1 MRKSKKKILSDEDLL
16 MLAAENSKK
25 EIINLKSKSEPKKS
39 ESENI
44 SEKEVST
51 SSNISSSKNH
61 PKNNKIEVKH
71 LTNYTLPQSKA
82 LSIHQKKNKY
92 LNELLKKVENFLINE
107 MLIDS
112 STKIIV
118 AVSGG
123 VDSVTLLDALA
134 VFADKYKF
142 QLFVAHFNHN
152 LRAENSNRDAEF
164 VKKLAKEYA
173 LPFHT
178 ANGKVK
184 KFSEKNSISIETAA
198 RILRYNFFER
208 ISRSLNADF
217 VATAH
222 TANDSVETFF
232 INLFRGSGL
241 TGLCGIP
248 LRRQFIKDVLLVRPL
263 IDLKKNELIEY
274 AKIRNLQWNEDETNS
289 LLNFTRNKIRL
300 DLIPKL
306 ENEFNPAIIDVINRT
321 TKLLQGADR
330 IIHQYVKRNLPL
342 IVENVSNDSFA
353 FNISIFQTF
362 DKFIQGELIQTA
374 FLKYFRQP
382 PPNLSKID
390 RILQL
395 VNSETGS
402 MFEITKSISVAKD
415 RNLLVF
421 YRRKVFQEINL
432 IINKVGSYKIN
443 GKTIILNEVPKK
455 DVKISNNPNIEYL
468 DFDLVPSVLYIRNW
482 KSGDTFQPLGMENQV
497 KVSDFLTNQKISF
510 LERPNVLVLCSK
522 NDIIWLIGKRIN
534 DKFKITENTK
544 KILKLEIIGE

>member
-1 MRKSKKKILSDEDLL
+1 MRKNKKKILSDEDLL
-16 MLAAENSKK
+16 LLASESSAKPSNNI
-25 EIINLKSKSEPKKS
+25 EINNEPKSSNADKKTS
-39 ESENI
+39 KNELTSNQKN
-44 SEKEVST
+44 SEKNKKILVNKT
-51 SSNISSSKNH
+51 SDYI
-61 PKNNKIEVKH
+61 
-71 LTNYTLPQSKA
+71 LPQAKT
-82 LSIHQKKNKY
+82 ITTEQKKNTF
-92 LNELLKKVENFLINE
+92 LRDFLHKVENFLLNE
-107 MLIDS
+107 MIIDN

-123 VDSVTLLDALA
+123 VDSITLLDALA
-134 VFADKYKF
+134 IFADKYKL
-142 QLFVAHFNHN
+142 QLFVVHFNHN
-152 LRAENSNRDAEF
+152 LRAENSNLDAEF

-184 KFSEKNSISIETAA
+184 KFAEKNNLCIETAA

-208 ISRSLNADF
+208 ISRLLNADF

-232 INLFRGSGL
+232 INLLRGSGL

-263 IDLKKNELIEY
+263 IDFKKSELIQY
-274 AKIRNLQWNEDETNS
+274 AKLRNLRWREDETNS

-300 DLIPKL
+300 DLLPKL
-306 ENEFNPAIIDVINRT
+306 ENDFNTAIIDVINRT

-330 IIHQYVKRNLPL
+330 IIHQYVKRNLPI
-342 IVENVSNDSFA
+342 IVENVSNESFA
-353 FNISIFQTF
+353 FNLNIFQTY

-382 PPNLSKID
+382 PPSLYKID

-395 VNSETGS
+395 MNSDTGS
-402 MFEITKSISVAKD
+402 MFEITKSISVVKD

-421 YRRKVFQEINL
+421 YRRKLFQETNL
-432 IINKVGSYKIN
+432 IISKIGSYEIHNKKIV
-443 GKTIILNEVPKK
+443 LSEVSKK
-455 DVKISNNPNIEYL
+455 DVKFSNNPNIEYF
-468 DFDLVPSVLYIRNW
+468 DFELVPSVLYIRNW
-482 KSGDTFQPLGMENQV
+482 KNGDTFQPLGMENEV

-522 NDIIWLIGKRIN
+522 NDIIWLIGCRISE
-534 DKFKITENTK
+534 KFKITEKTNK
-544 KILKLEIIGE
+544 FLKIEIIGE